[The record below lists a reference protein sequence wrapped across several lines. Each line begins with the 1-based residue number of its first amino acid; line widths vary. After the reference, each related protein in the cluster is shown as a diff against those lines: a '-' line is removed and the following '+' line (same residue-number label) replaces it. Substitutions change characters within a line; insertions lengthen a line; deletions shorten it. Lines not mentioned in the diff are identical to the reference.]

1 MKYIY
6 QTLLFFFLGSILFT
20 SCKDRE
26 TEKSPS
32 ENDTVVQADEDFRP
46 DFHFT
51 PKSGW
56 MNDPNGMFY
65 LDGTY
70 HLFFQH
76 NPDDNVWGP
85 MHWGHATSTDMI
97 NWEEQPIALEPDEH
111 GTIFSGSAVV
121 DHENTSGLG
130 DGETP
135 PVIAIFTYHNAD
147 REQEGEDDFQT
158 QGIAYSLDAGK
169 TWTKY
174 EENPVLDNP
183 GIRDFRDPKVIWYE
197 EENKWIM
204 SLAVQDH
211 ISFYSSS
218 NLLDWQ
224 HESDFG
230 QDLGGHGGV
239 WECPD
244 LFPMQVEDT
253 EEEKWVLLVSINPG
267 GPNGGSATQYF
278 VGDFDG
284 STFTPDE
291 SIADLGEE
299 HDYWIDFGKDN
310 YAGVTWSN
318 IPEEDGRHLFIG
330 WMSNWQYANE
340 VPTETWRSA
349 MTLPRDLNLTQQ
361 ENTYRIVS
369 TPVRELEEYSSE
381 GISES
386 SVEIE
391 DSTSLATSTDLDLSK
406 AEILFEIPQ
415 LQQNQ
420 QYTFS
425 LSNDKGDVLKFGYD
439 HGKEEFFI
447 DRSNSGLV
455 DFNDNFGDKIS
466 SAPRLSESK
475 NLKVRAITDNM
486 SIELFFDEGQTV
498 MTEIFFPQQAF
509 KNFSAE
515 SDQSFKISDFKINQL
530 KHNQE

>member
-1 MKYIY
+1 MKNFILIFQLLALINFGMISCQNNRASTAQEDDSY
-6 QTLLFFFLGSILFT
+6 Q
-20 SCKDRE
+20 
-26 TEKSPS
+26 S
-32 ENDTVVQADEDFRP
+32 EEDSLYRP
-46 DFHFT
+46 NFHFT
-51 PKSGW
+51 PQSGW

-135 PVIAIFTYHNAD
+135 PVVAIFTYHNAE

-174 EENPVLDNP
+174 ENNPVLKNP
-183 GIRDFRDPKVIWYE
+183 GIRDFRDPKVVWYE

-204 SLAVQDH
+204 SLAVEDR
-211 ISFYSSS
+211 ISFYSSP
-218 NLLDWQ
+218 NLLDWR

-230 QDLGGHGGV
+230 QDFGGHGGV

-244 LFPMQVEDT
+244 LIKMQVGDT
-253 EEEKWVLLVSINPG
+253 GEEKWVLLVSINPG

-278 VGDFDG
+278 VGEFDG
-284 STFTPDE
+284 TTFTPDE
-291 SIADLGEE
+291 SIADLGED

-349 MTLPRDLNLTQQ
+349 MTLPRELRLISQ
-361 ENTYRIVS
+361 ENTFRILS
-369 TPVRELEEYSSE
+369 HPVDQLESYFSE
-381 GISES
+381 TYKTDL
-386 SVEIE
+386 VEIE
-391 DSTSLATSTDLDLSK
+391 GEKEIETSGADLTK
-406 AEILFEIPQ
+406 AVISFEVPN
-415 LQQNQ
+415 LQNQ
-420 QYTFS
+420 DYTFI
-425 LSNDKGDVLKFGYD
+425 LSNRAGEDLRFGYSHED
-439 HGKEEFFI
+439 QQFFI
-447 DRSNSGLV
+447 DRSNAGLT
-455 DFNDNFGDKIS
+455 DFNENFGDKPS
-466 SAPRLSESK
+466 TAPRISDSK
-475 NLKVRAITDNM
+475 NLTITAVLDKT
-486 SIELFFDEGQTV
+486 SVELFFDNGQTV
-498 MTEIFFPQQAF
+498 MTEIFFPTEHFQI
-509 KNFSAE
+509 FSAE
-515 SDQSFKISDFKINQL
+515 SDEQFQIRNLEIKQLNIN
-530 KHNQE
+530 